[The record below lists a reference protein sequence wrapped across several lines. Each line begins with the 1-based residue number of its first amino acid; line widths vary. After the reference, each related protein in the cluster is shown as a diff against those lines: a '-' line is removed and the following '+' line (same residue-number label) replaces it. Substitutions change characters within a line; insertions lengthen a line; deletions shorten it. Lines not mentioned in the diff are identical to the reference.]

1 VKKTKFSKGS
11 TGIMALMAMI
21 ILFSSPS
28 YAANKSSKKPKKT
41 VKITQS
47 KRKTTKK
54 KSSGQHPSKGIYY
67 VAPPEEN
74 LRKAPSGKRIGSL
87 TRGVTV
93 TVNKTH
99 GNWAYV
105 TVKAW
110 IWRRSLSRSR
120 PRQIGEL
127 LVRDVKGTFKKKI
140 FVIRSTLSN
149 DTNVAFSKVALQGE
163 LFRGKKR
170 VAYKTVT
177 LFSNKKPL
185 GAGKNYTFS
194 ISFKRTKGFDRYSVR
209 ILSATEK

>member
-1 VKKTKFSKGS
+1 MKKIKFSKGW
-11 TGIMALMAMI
+11 TGILALMAMI

-28 YAANKSSKKPKKT
+28 YAANKSSKKSKKT
-41 VKITQS
+41 VKITPS

-93 TVNKTH
+93 TVNKTR

-110 IWRRSLSRSR
+110 IWRPSLSRSR

-127 LVRDVKGTFKKKI
+127 LVEGVKGTFKKKI
-140 FVIRSTLSN
+140 FVIRGTLSN
-149 DTNVAFSKVALQGE
+149 DTNVAFGKVVLQGE
-163 LFRGKKR
+163 LFKGKKR
-170 VAYKTVT
+170 VAYKTVA
-177 LFSNKKPL
+177 LFSKKKPL
-185 GAGKNYTFS
+185 GANKTYTFS